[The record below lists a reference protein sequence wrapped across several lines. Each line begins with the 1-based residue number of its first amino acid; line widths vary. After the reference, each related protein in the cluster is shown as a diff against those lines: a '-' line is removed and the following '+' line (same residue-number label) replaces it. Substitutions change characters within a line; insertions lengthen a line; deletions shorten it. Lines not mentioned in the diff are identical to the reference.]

1 MSDASTPQKCAMT
14 GAATLTDAIRDFGS
28 AKQIARAAGCSEATA
43 ARYRRG
49 ETMPGPLGL
58 ARLMARSRPVAEAM
72 LRLAGLDDL
81 SLDLEEARLMREL
94 VRLRAKRAGVL
105 DVDAVAG
112 AGARPGVAGRG

>member
-1 MSDASTPQKCAMT
+1 
-14 GAATLTDAIRDFGS
+14 
-28 AKQIARAAGCSEATA
+28 
-43 ARYRRG
+43 
-49 ETMPGPLGL
+49 
-58 ARLMARSRPVAEAM
+58 VAEAM